1 MSGTCARGQCVSE
14 KSVDVEIAQIIK
26 AQVMNRFFFLKQWT
40 LSKDQYFF
48 SFFFRYAEAKR
59 LGEKVNSSRQKISKS
74 SSEQFSVQANV
85 GHMIVL
91 LLTL

>member
-1 MSGTCARGQCVSE
+1 
-14 KSVDVEIAQIIK
+14 VEIAQIIK
-26 AQVMNRFFFLKQWT
+26 AQVMNRFFFYKT
-40 LSKDQYFF
+40 MDVIERSIFF
-48 SFFFRYAEAKR
+48 SFFFRYAEAKK
-59 LGEKVNSSRQKISKS
+59 LGEQVNSSRQKISKS